1 MNYEP
6 VIGLEVHAELK
17 TKTKMFCPCINEAS
31 EKHPNINIC
40 PICTG
45 HPGTLPTMNQR
56 AVELVLK
63 MGMAVGGEIPLK
75 AKFDRKNYFYP
86 DLPKAYQISQYDLP
100 LIFNGILNDIHI
112 RRIHLEEDAG
122 KLLHNDHDDDSDGK
136 DHSSAYSLV
145 DYNRASAPLMELVT
159 EPEIYSADQAVE
171 FTKELQLILRYL
183 GISDADMESGHLRL
197 EANISI
203 RALNPDTQLPTS
215 NQLGTKVEVK
225 NLNSFKAL
233 LDAVEYEVKR
243 QAALLDGNEV
253 IVQETRGWDDKKQE
267 TFSQRSK
274 EEANDYRYFPEPDLP
289 PLDLSLIDLSRLK
302 AELVELPNAKRQR
315 FIKEYGLLPEQ
326 AMMLILEPDWSRY
339 FEEAV
344 SELLADNPDKKNIS
358 LLFNY
363 LTTDLKGLLMAA
375 VLEINEVKLSPAAF
389 ADLIQLIAS
398 GKLTSRLAK
407 DILKKMIETGLDAHA
422 IMQQDNIVVVSDAGA
437 LEKLAADIIKN
448 NPKAVEDYK
457 KGKSASLQFLVG
469 QAMRVLKG
477 QGDPAVLQEVFTKLL
492 KQ

>member
-1 MNYEP
+1 M
-6 VIGLEVHAELK
+6 
-17 TKTKMFCPCINEAS
+17 
-31 EKHPNINIC
+31 
-40 PICTG
+40 
-45 HPGTLPTMNQR
+45 
-56 AVELVLK
+56 
-63 MGMAVGGEIPLK
+63 
-75 AKFDRKNYFYP
+75 
-86 DLPKAYQISQYDLP
+86 
-100 LIFNGILNDIHI
+100 
-112 RRIHLEEDAG
+112 
-122 KLLHNDHDDDSDGK
+122 
-136 DHSSAYSLV
+136 
-145 DYNRASAPLMELVT
+145 
-159 EPEIYSADQAVE
+159 
-171 FTKELQLILRYL
+171 
-183 GISDADMESGHLRL
+183 
-197 EANISI
+197 
-203 RALNPDTQLPTS
+203 
-215 NQLGTKVEVK
+215 
-225 NLNSFKAL
+225 
-233 LDAVEYEVKR
+233 
-243 QAALLDGNEV
+243 
-253 IVQETRGWDDKKQE
+253 
-267 TFSQRSK
+267 
-274 EEANDYRYFPEPDLP
+274 
-289 PLDLSLIDLSRLK
+289 K